1 MNTLKVL
8 GVLAVATSVVLLA
21 SGTGSFTAANAD
33 RTTALSVADD
43 ESALVGFEVSCE
55 EKTVR
60 HGPRDKG
67 PDNHLVDADLGG
79 NESAGN
85 DDDGVDADIFSESS
99 AGSDNDLVDA
109 NVFANESAESDND
122 LVGVDIGSKGIT
134 VDSSPSVSTR
144 AELTVT
150 VTNRFARPLEG
161 TVTVDGTTKDVGPIL
176 PGRTDEATFEGSF
189 EAGDPITINVTKP
202 ITATL
207 NRSVPEDCKHATD
220 DPKKGISFVA
230 LCGVSLDAD
239 LNVSVVNWDG
249 GDPTAIRWESN
260 GSVEV
265 VVTKAG
271 SRTGTST
278 ASGPGIQNHPVGD
291 SLSGIVD
298 AFGTDS
304 QPEQTPQSPCPDG
317 IVGVKFDFS
326 GASSD
331 DGEKVGS

>member
-67 PDNHLVDADLGG
+67 PDNHLIDADLGG

-176 PGRTDEATFEGSF
+176 PGRTDDATFEGSF

-239 LNVSVVNWDG
+239 LNVSVAKWNG
-249 GDPTAIRWESN
+249 SEPTAVHWESS

-271 SRTGTST
+271 SSTGASS
-278 ASGPGIQNHPVGD
+278 ASGPGIQTHPVGD

-317 IVGVKFDFS
+317 IVGVKFDF
-326 GASSD
+326 GGSSFD

>member
-1 MNTLKVL
+1 MNALKVL

-33 RTTALSVADD
+33 RTTALSVTDD

-60 HGPRDKG
+60 HGPHDG
-67 PDNHLVDADLGG
+67 EPDNHLVDADLGG

-99 AGSDNDLVDA
+99 ADSDNDLVDA
-109 NVFANESAESDND
+109 NVFANESAKSDND
-122 LVGVDIGSKGIT
+122 LIGVDIGSKGIT
-134 VDSSPSVSTR
+134 VDSSPSASTR

-161 TVTVDGTTKDVGPIL
+161 TVTVDGTTKDVGPIP
-176 PGRTDEATFEGSF
+176 PGRTDDATFEGSF

-220 DPKKGISFVA
+220 DPEKGISFVA

-239 LNVSVVNWDG
+239 IDVSVAKWN
-249 GDPTAIRWESN
+249 GDEPTAVRWESS

-271 SRTGTST
+271 SSTG
-278 ASGPGIQNHPVGD
+278 ASSASEPGIQNHPVDG
-291 SLSGIVD
+291 SLSGIVE
-298 AFGTDS
+298 AFGTDP

-317 IVGVKFDFS
+317 IVGMKFDFDD
-326 GASSD
+326 SSFD
-331 DGEKVGS
+331 NGEKVGT